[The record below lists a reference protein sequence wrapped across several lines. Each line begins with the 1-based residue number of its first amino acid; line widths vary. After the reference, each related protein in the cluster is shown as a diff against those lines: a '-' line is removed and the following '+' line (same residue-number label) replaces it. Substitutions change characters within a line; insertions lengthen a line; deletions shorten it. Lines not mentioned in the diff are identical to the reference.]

1 MGVYPQK
8 KAPFYTYICRNMTH
22 FRQSTKHQLPAYQY
36 ACGNKTASGVCLQNV
51 TDYSPF
57 GVPLDGRTI
66 EGDGYRYS
74 FQGQEHDDEVKGEG
88 NSVNYKYRM
97 HDPRVGRFFAVD
109 PLAVQRSWVSPYNF
123 VQNNPITRVDPTGA
137 LDDWYEDTK
146 GNIEWRDETTKYSVD
161 INSKGEVKVWSNIGK
176 QLSNDI
182 ISKKGAGKEFTLFKA
197 LTDYKAWTSS
207 ASFNGKGV
215 SEMNYSIPMIPQYY
229 HPLMSQMEG
238 TPSEDRITSNGVYFC
253 ANEGINFG
261 NFSDAMIG
269 AFVGGG
275 GPENFYF
282 GPRHSVSKSMANT
295 QIVTDAV
302 NKFLELN
309 RNSKSKTGI
318 VPLQWEHFSQTLT
331 DATLSI
337 IGAFLLGEKA
347 TTPAN
352 FIGGAAIK
360 IEPVQRINNRT
371 IQVMISIHN
380 VTSVGSGN
388 VENGQSF
395 PRPILESSAQPY
407 TNISQTIQIIMAVPL
422 KKR

>member
-1 MGVYPQK
+1 MNPNRSLSNFQGAVYQ
-8 KAPFYTYICRNMTH
+8 YTYNA
-22 FRQSTKHQLPAYQY
+22 K
-36 ACGNKTASGVCLQNV
+36 KASGVCLQNIF
-51 TDYSPF
+51 DYSPF
-57 GVPLDGRTI
+57 GAALDGRTI

>member
-1 MGVYPQK
+1 
-8 KAPFYTYICRNMTH
+8 
-22 FRQSTKHQLPAYQY
+22 
-36 ACGNKTASGVCLQNV
+36 
-51 TDYSPF
+51 
-57 GVPLDGRTI
+57 
-66 EGDGYRYS
+66 
-74 FQGQEHDDEVKGEG
+74 
-88 NSVNYKYRM
+88 
-97 HDPRVGRFFAVD
+97 
-109 PLAVQRSWVSPYNF
+109 
-123 VQNNPITRVDPTGA
+123 
-137 LDDWYEDTK
+137 
-146 GNIEWRDETTKYSVD
+146 
-161 INSKGEVKVWSNIGK
+161 
-176 QLSNDI
+176 
-182 ISKKGAGKEFTLFKA
+182 
-197 LTDYKAWTSS
+197 
-207 ASFNGKGV
+207 
-215 SEMNYSIPMIPQYY
+215 
-229 HPLMSQMEG
+229 
-238 TPSEDRITSNGVYFC
+238 
-253 ANEGINFG
+253 
-261 NFSDAMIG
+261 
-269 AFVGGG
+269 
-275 GPENFYF
+275 
-282 GPRHSVSKSMANT
+282 MANT